1 MGVCKVRTVKESVGV
16 AINYGEV
23 TSANVDPIEKKPLY
37 HYKPSKDILSVG
49 TFGCNMSC
57 SFCQNYEISQYVSKS
72 EYIDIES
79 LIRFIL
85 DIQGNIGIA
94 FTYNEPFM
102 WYEYIYEV
110 SKKIKEYDKDIRIDI
125 TIIFVV
131 QN

>member
-1 MGVCKVRTVKESVGV
+1 
-16 AINYGEV
+16 
-23 TSANVDPIEKKPLY
+23 
-37 HYKPSKDILSVG
+37 
-49 TFGCNMSC
+49 MSC

-110 SKKIKEYDKDIRIDI
+110 SKKIKENKR
-125 TIIFVV
+125 V
-131 QN
+131 